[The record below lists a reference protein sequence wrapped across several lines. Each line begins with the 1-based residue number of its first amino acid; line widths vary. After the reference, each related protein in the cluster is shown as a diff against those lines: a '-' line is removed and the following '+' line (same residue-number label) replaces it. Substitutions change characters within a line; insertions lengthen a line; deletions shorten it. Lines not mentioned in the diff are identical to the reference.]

1 MRKQDQDR
9 KPKPSRFKKRRPRPC
24 MFCIEKRD
32 LNYKDVGLVRRFVT
46 DRGKIAPRRIS
57 GCCASHQRMVARIIK
72 KTRQMG
78 LTPYVME

>member
-1 MRKQDQDR
+1 MRKTDQDR
-9 KPKPSRFKKRRPRPC
+9 KPRPQRFKKRRPRPC

-57 GCCASHQRMVARIIK
+57 GCCALHQRMVARIIK